1 MKRKALWI
9 VSVGVLGSVAL
20 LTAGQGFAIE
30 IDGSPKCSV
39 ATLKGRYLFAAQ
51 GWVFGPDQ
59 TEPAVAAS
67 VAGIHVFNGD
77 RTGYDLVTLT
87 LNGVV
92 QQVPHV
98 NPLTYELNSDCTGTY
113 AVTGTPLTFAV
124 FVSPNGDEITT
135 INTNAGA
142 SSSYP
147 PSRRVIALEHYAN
160 PRARLKVTKGID
172 RIGNSRSNWSDRS
185 TGPI

>member
-1 MKRKALWI
+1 MKWKALWI
-9 VSVGVLGSVAL
+9 VGIGVLGSAAM
-20 LTAGQGFAIE
+20 LTAGQGFAIVN
-30 IDGSPKCSV
+30 DGSPKCSL

-51 GWVFGPDQ
+51 GLVFAPDQ

-67 VAGIHVFNGD
+67 VAGLHVFNGD
-77 RTGYDLVTLT
+77 GTGHDLVTLT
-87 LNGVV
+87 LDGID
-92 QQVPHV
+92 QHVP
-98 NPLTYELNSDCTGTY
+98 NPNNLTYTLNSDCTGTY

-147 PSRRVIALEHYAN
+147 PSRRVW
-160 PRARLKVTKGID
+160 PK
-172 RIGNSRSNWSDRS
+172 
-185 TGPI
+185 

>member
-9 VSVGVLGSVAL
+9 VGIGVLGSVAM
-20 LTAGQGFAIE
+20 LTAGQGFAIVN
-30 IDGSPKCSV
+30 DGSPKCSV

-51 GWVFGPDQ
+51 GLVFAPDQ

-77 RTGYDLVTLT
+77 GTGFDLVTLT
-87 LNGVV
+87 LDGID
-92 QQVPHV
+92 QHVP
-98 NPLTYELNSDCTGTY
+98 NPNNLTYTLNSDCTGTY

-147 PSRRVIALEHYAN
+147 PSRRVW
-160 PRARLKVTKGID
+160 PK
-172 RIGNSRSNWSDRS
+172 
-185 TGPI
+185 

>member
-1 MKRKALWI
+1 MKRITLWA
-9 VSVGVLGSVAL
+9 VGIAVLASVAL
-20 LTAGQGFAIE
+20 ITVEQGLAQVFAPN
-30 IDGSPKCSV
+30 DGSPKCGV

-51 GWVFGPDQ
+51 GLVFAPNQ
-59 TEPAVAAS
+59 TEPTAAAS

-77 RTGYDLVTLT
+77 GTGYDLVTLT
-87 LNGVV
+87 LNGID

-124 FVSPNGDEITT
+124 FVSPTGDEITT

-147 PSRRVIALEHYAN
+147 PSRRVW
-160 PRARLKVTKGID
+160 PK
-172 RIGNSRSNWSDRS
+172 
-185 TGPI
+185 

>member
-1 MKRKALWI
+1 MKRKGLLAVGI
-9 VSVGVLGSVAL
+9 GVLGSVVL
-20 LTAGQGFAIE
+20 LTVEQGFAIE
-30 IDGSPKCSV
+30 NDGAPKCTP

-51 GWVFGPDQ
+51 GFVFAPDQ
-59 TEPAVAAS
+59 TEPAAAAS

-87 LNGVV
+87 LNGIE

-98 NPLTYELNSDCTGTY
+98 NPLTYDLNSDCTGTY
-113 AVTGTPLTFAV
+113 AVTGTPLTFAI
-124 FVSPNGDEITT
+124 FVSPTGDEMTT

-147 PSRRVIALEHYAN
+147 PSRRVW
-160 PRARLKVTKGID
+160 PK
-172 RIGNSRSNWSDRS
+172 
-185 TGPI
+185 